1 MMAQASPWY
10 RRLGGGALPA
20 ILLLVLMLGIYA
32 AYEPSALTSFGIS
45 NLLNN
50 AIVLALAATGLT
62 VIVLTGEFDLSGA
75 GVVAICNVMAA
86 TLSMGAP
93 GTMGT
98 FALVLLVGLLVGVI
112 NAYLIAFLGLQ
123 SLAVTIGSLI
133 VCQGIALIIL
143 PAPGG
148 GVSDAIISGVTGDL
162 LGIPIA
168 GIMFVALALGWTFLK
183 NTRWGIAV
191 YAVGADPVA
200 SRLSGLNV
208 RSTKFI
214 AFVLAGLCYGAA
226 GFVYSAEIGSGD
238 PRISDSF
245 LLYMFAA
252 VAIGGTSLMGG
263 RGGVLGS
270 LVGVGILTVMQK
282 MLFAIGVAEFYTNIF
297 NGLIMI
303 AAIFFG
309 QLPALVTRIARR
321 RPA

>member
-20 ILLLVLMLGIYA
+20 ILLLILMLGIYA

-62 VIVLTGEFDLSGA
+62 IVVLTGEFDLSGA

-93 GTMGT
+93 GSMGT
-98 FALVLLVGLLVGVI
+98 LGLVLLAGLLVGAI
-112 NAYLIAFLGLQ
+112 NAYLIAMLGLQ

-148 GVSDAIISGVTGDL
+148 EVADAIISGVTGDL

-168 GIMFVALALGWTFLK
+168 GIMFVALALAWTFLK
-183 NTRWGIAV
+183 NTRWGLAV

-208 RSTKFI
+208 PTTKFI
-214 AFVLAGLCYGAA
+214 AFVLAGLCYGGA

-252 VAIGGTSLMGG
+252 VAIGGTSLVGG

-270 LVGVGILTVMQK
+270 LIGVGILTVMQK

-309 QLPALVTRIARR
+309 QLSSLVARIALR

>member
-1 MMAQASPWY
+1 MAKASPWY

-20 ILLLVLMLGIYA
+20 ILLLILMLGIYA

-62 VIVLTGEFDLSGA
+62 IVVLTGEFDLSGA

-86 TLSMGAP
+86 TLSTGAP
-93 GTMGT
+93 GSMGT
-98 FALVLLVGLLVGVI
+98 FGLVLLVGLLVGAI
-112 NAYLIAFLGLQ
+112 NAYLIAMLGLQ

-133 VCQGIALIIL
+133 VCQGIALVLL

-148 GVSDAIISGVTGDL
+148 EVAEAIISAVTGDL
-162 LGIPIA
+162 FGIPIA
-168 GIMFVALALGWTFLK
+168 GIMFVALALAWTFLK

-191 YAVGADPVA
+191 YAVGADPMA

-208 RSTKFI
+208 PTTKFI

-309 QLPALVTRIARR
+309 QLSPLVARIARR

>member
-148 GVSDAIISGVTGDL
+148 EVSDAIISGVTGDL

>member
-1 MMAQASPWY
+1 MTAQASPWY

-20 ILLLVLMLGIYA
+20 ILLLVLMLAVYA
-32 AYEPSALTSFGIS
+32 AYQPTALTSFGIS
-45 NLLNN
+45 NMLNN

-62 VIVLTGEFDLSGA
+62 IVVLTGEFDLSGA
-75 GVVAICNVMAA
+75 GVVAICNVLAA
-86 TLSMGAP
+86 TLSMGSL
-93 GTMGT
+93 GSMGT
-98 FALVLLVGLLVGVI
+98 FGLVLLVGLAVGTI
-112 NAYLIAFLGLQ
+112 NAYLVAILGLQ

-148 GVSDAIISGVTGDL
+148 AVAEAIIDSITGDIF
-162 LGIPIA
+162 GIPTA
-168 GIMFVALALGWTFLK
+168 GIMMVAIALAWAFLK
-183 NTRWGIAV
+183 NTRWGISV

-208 RSTKFI
+208 SATRFT

-263 RGGVLGS
+263 RGGVVGT

-282 MLFAIGVAEFYTNIF
+282 MLFAIGVAEYYTNIF

-303 AAIFFG
+303 VAIFFG
-309 QLPALVTRIARR
+309 QLSPLIARMARR

>member
-1 MMAQASPWY
+1 MMAQSSPWY

-20 ILLLVLMLGIYA
+20 ILLLVLMLAIYA

-62 VIVLTGEFDLSGA
+62 IVVLTGEFDLSGA

-86 TLSMGAP
+86 TLSMGGP
-93 GTMGT
+93 GSMG
-98 FALVLLVGLLVGVI
+98 ALGLVLLVGLLVGAI
-112 NAYLIAFLGLQ
+112 NAYLIAILGLQ

-133 VCQGIALIIL
+133 VCQGIALVIL

-148 GVSDAIISGVTGDL
+148 EVAEAIISGVTGDL

-168 GIMFVALALGWTFLK
+168 GIMFVALALAWTFLR

-208 RSTKFI
+208 PTTKFS

-263 RGGVLGS
+263 RGSVLGS

-309 QLPALVTRIARR
+309 QLSPLLARIARR